1 MDGDDVAVLNAEVV
15 AHDTVDA
22 GAAVIQVI
30 IGKDDQNSILALLA
44 LHQNCVTPEELESL
58 HGVVRQS
65 DNRVVII
72 DGIRHAVDELSA
84 SAHRTVGA
92 SQFALTS
99 TS

>member
-15 AHDTVDA
+15 AHNTVDP
-22 GAAVIQVI
+22 GASIIQII

-58 HGVVRQS
+58 HGVVRQG
-65 DNRVVII
+65 DNRVVIV
-72 DGIRHAVDELSA
+72 DGIRHAVGELSA
-84 SAHRTVGA
+84 SARGTLGVA
-92 SQFALTS
+92 QFALTS